1 MFRIG
6 SSFVD
11 PKVYINFVG
20 GFWKANVTINIAN
33 ITFIIENE
41 CESEYLEGEKKS

>member
-20 GFWKANVTINIAN
+20 GFWKANVTINIA
-33 ITFIIENE
+33 IIENE